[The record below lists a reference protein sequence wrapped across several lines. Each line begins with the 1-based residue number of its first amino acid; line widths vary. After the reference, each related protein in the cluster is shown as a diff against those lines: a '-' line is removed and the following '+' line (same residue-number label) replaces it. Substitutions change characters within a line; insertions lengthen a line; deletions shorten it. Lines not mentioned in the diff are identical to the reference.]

1 METVDIIE
9 LGSSDEE
16 PGPPPPKKMNV
27 RNAMVHIPANLHGV
41 TIKPVKRVPQLPKL
55 GKNIT
60 ITKTSG
66 SSVDKSINQNQKLA
80 AVKKKAAGKK
90 VAQPPPTKGKI
101 FNPLSLPANA
111 AITKLK
117 TPIQIKKP
125 QQNRPQPLQRLPPSI
140 TIKKTGSA
148 AKPSPNMIMLPKPVF
163 SKTIPSKAFN
173 PKTVPKQPTNLS
185 KKRKLEVVQTVEL
198 DDDDASTSSK
208 SPQWYV
214 RPEKQIEISIQEDKI
229 VPQEEAAPT
238 QEDTNNKEPEV
249 PKYIEITIEDS
260 PVKPVKTRR
269 TRELST
275 EKVIMIDDS
284 PNKGSVVGEDV
295 AGGSDN
301 EADTAKRVPQSKKK
315 LDYPSELATIEE
327 MNTLE
332 IEFEPMDLDSHLNT
346 NNSNSKESD
355 KSNTKVNKESKI
367 ISLTPEIMETEK
379 TSVEIALNKQGTVS
393 VRQIKPVQPKQNTKV
408 APRKDV
414 GLPSEFHPIYQNFI
428 SLCIQLE
435 NSNDM
440 EKIIEKKIKPYYKQ
454 APKEYTESEEF
465 LDMVSSKITAMEA
478 APEKMYLYIKDIV
491 DELNL
496 QRKYMKQVPVEE
508 PMSKDVDKDSFLY
521 GKENELDP
529 NKQRQIRKLEKT
541 LKKLNRA
548 IQKLEAQEVDFDD
561 EEDSVY
567 LLTEKYKERM
577 VRVHAKFCQMTNT
590 KLPSKPRIVIDP
602 RPGLSAAPAKRLEAW
617 INKKS
622 TVTFPDF
629 HDVLRCVREA
639 NEIDKLGWSEAFIM
653 EEARDLFVRC
663 GRKLQ
668 RRRQE
673 NEWRLATSR
682 INANSDPA
690 EQSDELKKQ
699 LEANRRLANT
709 KETEVFDKF
718 CDRQRQLKLE
728 AEEIDDKD
736 AEESPIETE
745 EEDNDED
752 SSLESKQRRKERL
765 RRLLQE
771 QSKKNIPNKV
781 QSEDNTEKDEE
792 CVIET
797 GEKKEESESKSAVVN
812 EDDKIQSLSDDSN
825 EIGSDMD
832 ELHLLQK
839 LHSDCEIRTVSS
851 SSDSETP
858 IAISDTLDS
867 SSDNEQPTQQ
877 QPTDVISIEN
887 SNDSDADKNDALKKM
902 NKKYTVASGDLM
914 EESKE
919 IECSSS
925 SVVKNTHLTD
935 AVIEHTVLASSDD
948 GSNLDDN
955 TNSGKSDNSSK
966 VSLKEGQMFDKDYD
980 QSITSESAELSIND
994 VAKSSD
1000 AEDELSTNSD
1010 IVENPGSS
1018 ASSGQYEELLKEHNA
1033 DPLLKRPDLIPRDPS
1048 DELFDSMVIKHYNDP
1063 LVKKHLKGS
1072 DSSNGDDPEN
1082 SNSDTQ
1088 STIATETAE
1097 EAKKDLIETSV
1108 DTEEFLNLNSP
1119 SVQIVDKLIE
1129 KLKQSDGSQSSD
1141 EILMKIDQ
1149 EIGLNA
1155 EAMSPVTLELEK
1167 AVGLARQTKAWP
1179 RFKDECSS
1187 MSSADDENTGD
1198 NSQSMP
1204 PNTND
1209 SKNDDGIEI
1218 AQNEASP
1225 ATDTKDSEVS
1235 DSALSDCARKTEDST
1250 QSINISAEVN
1260 SAGASCSRSVNQ
1272 LPDKMDVAHN
1282 ELDSTQKS
1290 ICTNICSPEG
1300 AEEVPEGISIAHSE
1314 PAIHEESIGTVACT
1328 AETAKYA
1335 PGDCNIADIEMAST
1349 EENIESY
1356 ESTYEISEAM
1366 EIGTDFT
1373 EGKYIEQAKE
1383 TECDELINNVA
1394 SPANE
1399 DCVDLPSK
1407 ESWKLDNMSEL
1418 VNPNKVSEEN
1428 SGEAGDSVMKIL
1440 NSNNGPD
1447 SSIGNGSEVNGNLNI
1462 NMDIT
1467 DLLESDTSLCP
1478 KIGHDLDLNHLNELE
1493 SPEKGECEE
1502 KSVPRTISSMC
1513 LQGPESNN

>member
-1 METVDIIE
+1 METEDIIE

-27 RNAMVHIPANLHGV
+27 KNAMVHIPANLPGV
-41 TIKPVKRVPQLPKL
+41 TIKPLKAVPQLPKL

-66 SSVDKSINQNQKLA
+66 SSVDKSTNQNQKLPA
-80 AVKKKAAGKK
+80 FKKKAVGKK
-90 VAQPPPTKGKI
+90 VLQPPASKGKI
-101 FNPLSLPANA
+101 FNPLSLPPNA

-148 AKPSPNMIMLPKPVF
+148 AKPSPTMIMPPKPIL
-163 SKTIPSKAFN
+163 SKTIPSKAIN
-173 PKTVPKQPTNLS
+173 PKTMPKQRTNLS

-214 RPEKQIEISIQEDKI
+214 RPEQHIEITIQEDK
-229 VPQEEAAPT
+229 VVLQEEVAPI

-260 PVKPVKTRR
+260 PVKPAKTKR

-295 AGGSDN
+295 AEGSDN
-301 EADTAKRVPQSKKK
+301 EADTAKKVPQSKKK
-315 LDYPSELATIEE
+315 LDYPSELETIEE
-327 MNTLE
+327 MRTLE
-332 IEFEPMDLDSHLNT
+332 IEIEPISPDSPMNT
-346 NNSNSKESD
+346 NNTNSKDSD
-355 KSNTKVNKESKI
+355 KSKTKVNKESEI
-367 ISLTPEIMETEK
+367 ISLTPDIMETEK
-379 TSVEIALNKQGTVS
+379 TSVVVEIAQNKQGTMS

-408 APRKDV
+408 APKKDV

-440 EKIIEKKIKPYYKQ
+440 EKIIEKKIKPYYRQ

-508 PMSKDVDKDSFLY
+508 AKSKDVDKDSFLY

-577 VRVHAKFCQMTNT
+577 VRVHAKFCQLTNT
-590 KLPSKPRIVIDP
+590 KLPSQPRILIEP

-617 INKKS
+617 INKKN

-682 INANSDPA
+682 ITVNSDPA

-718 CDRQRQLKLE
+718 CDRQSQLKLE

-736 AEESPIETE
+736 AEESPIESE
-745 EEDNDED
+745 EEDNDDD
-752 SSLESKQRRKERL
+752 SSLESKQRRKDRL

-781 QSEDNTEKDEE
+781 QTEDNTKREEE
-792 CVIET
+792 CVIESV
-797 GEKKEESESKSAVVN
+797 EKKEEPQSKSEVVN

-867 SSDNEQPTQQ
+867 SSDNEQPIQQ

-887 SNDSDADKNDALKKM
+887 SSYSDDSDADKNDASNI

-925 SVVKNTHLTD
+925 SVVKNTHFTD
-935 AVIEHTVLASSDD
+935 AAIENTVLTSSDD

-966 VSLKEGQMFDKDYD
+966 VSLKEGPMLDKDYEH
-980 QSITSESAELSIND
+980 SITSESAELGIND
-994 VAKSSD
+994 VAKRSD
-1000 AEDELSTNSD
+1000 AEDEQSTNSD
-1010 IVENPGSS
+1010 IIENPGSS

-1033 DPLLKRPDLIPRDPS
+1033 DPLLKRPDLIARDPS

-1072 DSSNGDDPEN
+1072 DSSNGEDPEN

-1119 SVQIVDKLIE
+1119 SVQIVDKLID

-1141 EILMKIDQ
+1141 ELLMKIDQ
-1149 EIGLNA
+1149 EIGLNT

-1187 MSSADDENTGD
+1187 MSSAEDENIGD
-1198 NSQSMP
+1198 NSQSIP
-1204 PNTND
+1204 QNTND
-1209 SKNDDGIEI
+1209 SKILDGIEI
-1218 AQNEASP
+1218 AQSEASP
-1225 ATDTKDSEVS
+1225 AIDTKDSEVF
-1235 DSALSDCARKTEDST
+1235 DNETTNCARKTKDST
-1250 QSINISAEVN
+1250 QSINISGEVN
-1260 SAGASCSRSVNQ
+1260 SAGASCSTNINQ
-1272 LPDKMDVAHN
+1272 LSDKMDV
-1282 ELDSTQKS
+1282 SR
-1290 ICTNICSPEG
+1290 
-1300 AEEVPEGISIAHSE
+1300 
-1314 PAIHEESIGTVACT
+1314 PAIHEESIDTVTCT
-1328 AETAKYA
+1328 SESAKHA
-1335 PGDCNIADIEMAST
+1335 PSDCDIADIEMGSI
-1349 EENIESY
+1349 EPNIEGY
-1356 ESTYEISEAM
+1356 ESTNEISEPM

-1373 EGKYIEQAKE
+1373 EEKDIEQAKE
-1383 TECDELINNVA
+1383 SELDERINNVA
-1394 SPANE
+1394 SIANE
-1399 DCVDLPSK
+1399 DDVHLPSK
-1407 ESWKLDNMSEL
+1407 KNCELDNMSEL
-1418 VNPNKVSEEN
+1418 EAPETPENPKRKPEEN
-1428 SGEAGDSVMKIL
+1428 SGDAGDSVKKIL
-1440 NSNNGPD
+1440 NSNNRPE

-1467 DLLESDTSLCP
+1467 DLLGSDTILCP
-1478 KIGHDLDLNHLNELE
+1478 KIGDDLDLDHLNELQ
-1493 SPEKGECEE
+1493 SAEKGECEE

-1513 LQGPESNN
+1513 LQSTESNN

>member
-1 METVDIIE
+1 MEIEDVIE

-27 RNAMVHIPANLHGV
+27 RNAMVHIPANLPGV
-41 TIKPVKRVPQLPKL
+41 TIKPVKTVAQLPKL

-60 ITKTSG
+60 ITKTS
-66 SSVDKSINQNQKLA
+66 SSTVEKSIIQNQKLA
-80 AVKKKAAGKK
+80 AVKKKAVGKK
-90 VAQPPPTKGKI
+90 VAQPPPSKGKI

-117 TPIQIKKP
+117 TPIQIRKP

-148 AKPSPNMIMLPKPVF
+148 AKPSPNMIMLPKSVL
-163 SKTIPSKAFN
+163 SKTVPSKAIN
-173 PKTVPKQPTNLS
+173 PKTMPKNRTNLS

-214 RPEKQIEISIQEDKI
+214 RPEEQIEISIQEDKI
-229 VPQEEAAPT
+229 VLQEEAAPT

-260 PVKPVKTRR
+260 PVKPVKSKR

-295 AGGSDN
+295 AEGSDN
-301 EADTAKRVPQSKKK
+301 EADTAKKVPHSKKK
-315 LDYPSELATIEE
+315 LDYPSELETIAE
-327 MNTLE
+327 MRTLE
-332 IEFEPMDLDSHLNT
+332 IEIEPMDPGSPLRPHT
-346 NNSNSKESD
+346 NSKDSE

-379 TSVEIALNKQGTVS
+379 TSVEIAQNKQGTVS
-393 VRQIKPVQPKQNTKV
+393 VKQIKPVQLKQNTQV
-408 APRKDV
+408 APKKDV

-496 QRKYMKQVPVEE
+496 QRKYMKQLPAEE
-508 PMSKDVDKDSFLY
+508 PKSKDVDKDSFIY

-577 VRVHAKFCQMTNT
+577 VRVHAKFCQLTNT
-590 KLPSKPRIVIDP
+590 KLPSQPRIVIDP

-617 INKKS
+617 INKKN

-682 INANSDPA
+682 ITANIDPA

-699 LEANRRLANT
+699 LESNRRLANT

-718 CDRQRQLKLE
+718 CVRQSQLKLE

-736 AEESPIETE
+736 AEESPIESE
-745 EEDNDED
+745 EEDNDDD
-752 SSLESKQRRKERL
+752 SSLESKQRRKDRL

-781 QSEDNTEKDEE
+781 QSEDNTKKDEE
-792 CVIET
+792 CVVESV
-797 GEKKEESESKSAVVN
+797 EKKGEPESKSEVVN
-812 EDDKIQSLSDDSN
+812 EDDKISLSDDSN

-867 SSDNEQPTQQ
+867 SSDNERPTQQ

-887 SNDSDADKNDALKKM
+887 SSYSDDSDADKNDALKV

-919 IECSSS
+919 IECSSL

-935 AVIEHTVLASSDD
+935 AAIEHTVLALSDD

-980 QSITSESAELSIND
+980 QSITSESAEHSIND
-994 VAKSSD
+994 VAKPSD
-1000 AEDELSTNSD
+1000 AEDEQSTNSD
-1010 IVENPGSS
+1010 TVENPGSS

-1088 STIATETAE
+1088 STNATVTAE

-1119 SVQIVDKLIE
+1119 SMQIVDKLID

-1187 MSSADDENTGD
+1187 VSSAEDENTGD
-1198 NSQSMP
+1198 NSQSIP
-1204 PNTND
+1204 PNTNN

-1218 AQNEASP
+1218 AQCEARP
-1225 ATDTKDSEVS
+1225 ATDTKDSEVCGNES
-1235 DSALSDCARKTEDST
+1235 TNCARTTEVST
-1250 QSINISAEVN
+1250 QNINISAEVN
-1260 SAGASCSRSVNQ
+1260 SAGASCSESVNKF
-1272 LPDKMDVAHN
+1272 PDRKDAHN
-1282 ELDSTQKS
+1282 ELDSALKS
-1290 ICTNICSPEG
+1290 NCTNICSPE
-1300 AEEVPEGISIAHSE
+1300 VPEGFNIAHIE
-1314 PAIHEESIGTVACT
+1314 QAIHEELVETVACT
-1328 AETAKYA
+1328 SNTAKYA
-1335 PGDCNIADIEMAST
+1335 PADSNIADIEMASI

-1356 ESTYEISEAM
+1356 ESTNEISEAM
-1366 EIGTDFT
+1366 EIGTEFT
-1373 EGKYIEQAKE
+1373 EEKDIEQAKE
-1383 TECDELINNVA
+1383 TKCDELINNVA

-1399 DCVDLPSK
+1399 DLPSK
-1407 ESWKLDNMSEL
+1407 KNWEFDNMSEF
-1418 VNPNKVSEEN
+1418 VNANVVPEEN
-1428 SGEAGDSVMKIL
+1428 SGEAGDSVMKIW
-1440 NSNNGPD
+1440 NSNNGPE

-1462 NMDIT
+1462 AMDIT
-1467 DLLESDTSLCP
+1467 DLLDSDTSLCP
-1478 KIGHDLDLNHLNELE
+1478 KIGDNLDLDHLNELE
-1493 SPEKGECEE
+1493 SAEKGECEE
-1502 KSVPRTISSMC
+1502 KSVPRTISSVC
-1513 LQGPESNN
+1513 LQSTESNN

>member
-1 METVDIIE
+1 METEDIIE

-27 RNAMVHIPANLHGV
+27 RNAMVHIPANLPGV
-41 TIKPVKRVPQLPKL
+41 TIKPVKTVPQLPKL

-66 SSVDKSINQNQKLA
+66 SSVNKSTNQNQKLV
-80 AVKKKAAGKK
+80 AVKKRAVAKK
-90 VAQPPPTKGKI
+90 VAQLPPSKGKI
-101 FNPLSLPANA
+101 FNPLSLPTNA

-117 TPIQIKKP
+117 TPILIKKP

-148 AKPSPNMIMLPKPVF
+148 AKPSPNMIMLPKSVL
-163 SKTIPSKAFN
+163 SKTIPSKAIN
-173 PKTVPKQPTNLS
+173 PKTMPKQRTNLS
-185 KKRKLEVVQTVEL
+185 EKRKLEVVQTVEL

-214 RPEKQIEISIQEDKI
+214 RPEQQIEISIQEDEI
-229 VPQEEAAPT
+229 VPQKEAAPT
-238 QEDTNNKEPEV
+238 QEDTNNREPEI

-260 PVKPVKTRR
+260 PVKPVKTKR

-284 PNKGSVVGEDV
+284 PNKGSVVGEAV
-295 AGGSDN
+295 AEGSDN
-301 EADTAKRVPQSKKK
+301 EADTAKKVPHCKKM
-315 LDYPSELATIEE
+315 LDYPSELVTIEE
-327 MNTLE
+327 MHTLE
-332 IEFEPMDLDSHLNT
+332 IEIEPMDVDHPLNT
-346 NNSNSKESD
+346 HNTNSKDSD
-355 KSNTKVNKESKI
+355 KSNAKVNKESKI

-379 TSVEIALNKQGTVS
+379 TSLEIAENKQGTVS
-393 VRQIKPVQPKQNTKV
+393 VRQIKPIQLKQNTKNV
-408 APRKDV
+408 APKKDV

-496 QRKYMKQVPVEE
+496 QRKYMKQVPVED
-508 PMSKDVDKDSFLY
+508 PTSKDVDKDSFLY

-577 VRVHAKFCQMTNT
+577 VRVHAKFCQLTNT
-590 KLPSKPRIVIDP
+590 KLPSQPRIVIDP

-682 INANSDPA
+682 ITANSDPA

-709 KETEVFDKF
+709 KETEVFNKF
-718 CDRQRQLKLE
+718 CDRQSLLKLE

-736 AEESPIETE
+736 AEESPIESE
-745 EEDNDED
+745 EEDNDDD
-752 SSLESKQRRKERL
+752 SSLESKQRRKDRL

-771 QSKKNIPNKV
+771 QSNKNIPNKF
-781 QSEDNTEKDEE
+781 QSEDNTKKDEE
-792 CVIET
+792 CVIESV
-797 GEKKEESESKSAVVN
+797 GKKEEPESKSEVVN

-867 SSDNEQPTQQ
+867 SSDNEQPTRQ

-887 SNDSDADKNDALKKM
+887 SSYSDDSDADKNDALKM

-935 AVIEHTVLASSDD
+935 AAIEHTVLASSDD

-966 VSLKEGQMFDKDYD
+966 VSPKEGQIIDKDYD
-980 QSITSESAELSIND
+980 QSIASESAELSIND
-994 VAKSSD
+994 VAKPSD
-1000 AEDELSTNSD
+1000 AEDEHSTNSD

-1119 SVQIVDKLIE
+1119 SVQIVDKLID

-1155 EAMSPVTLELEK
+1155 EAMSPVTLALEK

-1187 MSSADDENTGD
+1187 LSSAEDENTGD
-1198 NSQSMP
+1198 NSQSLP

-1209 SKNDDGIEI
+1209 SKSDDGIEI
-1218 AQNEASP
+1218 ALSEASP

-1235 DSALSDCARKTEDST
+1235 GNATTNCARKTEDST
-1250 QSINISAEVN
+1250 QSINISADVN
-1260 SAGASCSRSVNQ
+1260 SAGASSSRSVNQ
-1272 LPDKMDVAHN
+1272 LSDKMDVAHN
-1282 ELDSTQKS
+1282 EIDSTQKS
-1290 ICTNICSPEG
+1290 NCTNICSSEG
-1300 AEEVPEGISIAHSE
+1300 AEHTPEGINITHSE
-1314 PAIHEESIGTVACT
+1314 PVNYEDSKDTVACT
-1328 AETAKYA
+1328 SETAKCA
-1335 PGDCNIADIEMAST
+1335 PGDCTIADIEMTST
-1349 EENIESY
+1349 EKNMEGY
-1356 ESTYEISEAM
+1356 ESTKEISEAM

-1373 EGKYIEQAKE
+1373 EQAKE
-1383 TECDELINNVA
+1383 TGCDELINNVA
-1394 SPANE
+1394 SLANE
-1399 DCVDLPSK
+1399 DDVDLLPK
-1407 ESWKLDNMSEL
+1407 KTWELNNKSEL
-1418 VNPNKVSEEN
+1418 VNFNKVPEEN
-1428 SGEAGDSVMKIL
+1428 SGEAGDSVVNIL
-1440 NSNNGPD
+1440 NSNNGPE

-1467 DLLESDTSLCP
+1467 DLLDSDTSLCP
-1478 KIGHDLDLNHLNELE
+1478 KIGDDLDLDHLNELA
-1493 SPEKGECEE
+1493 SAEKGECEE

-1513 LQGPESNN
+1513 LQSTESNN

>member
-1 METVDIIE
+1 
-9 LGSSDEE
+9 
-16 PGPPPPKKMNV
+16 
-27 RNAMVHIPANLHGV
+27 
-41 TIKPVKRVPQLPKL
+41 
-55 GKNIT
+55 
-60 ITKTSG
+60 
-66 SSVDKSINQNQKLA
+66 
-80 AVKKKAAGKK
+80 
-90 VAQPPPTKGKI
+90 
-101 FNPLSLPANA
+101 
-111 AITKLK
+111 
-117 TPIQIKKP
+117 
-125 QQNRPQPLQRLPPSI
+125 
-140 TIKKTGSA
+140 
-148 AKPSPNMIMLPKPVF
+148 MLPKPVLP
-163 SKTIPSKAFN
+163 KTIPTRAVN
-173 PKTVPKQPTNLS
+173 PKTMPKQRTNLG

-214 RPEKQIEISIQEDKI
+214 RPEEQIEIPVEDDI
-229 VPQEEAAPT
+229 LPQDEAAPS

-260 PVKPVKTRR
+260 PVKPAKMKR

-284 PNKGSVVGEDV
+284 PNKGTIVNDEVGEC
-295 AGGSDN
+295 SDN
-301 EADTAKRVPQSKKK
+301 EVDTAKKVPHSKKR
-315 LDYPSELATIEE
+315 LDYPHELETIEE
-327 MNTLE
+327 LRTLE
-332 IEFEPMDLDSHLNT
+332 IEIEPMNLDDSINSNDLNPKDSDK
-346 NNSNSKESD
+346 SNSKASKE
-355 KSNTKVNKESKI
+355 SNTKVNKEASKKVNRSSNTKVNNDSNSKASKDSKI
-367 ISLTPEIMETEK
+367 VSLTPEIMETDE
-379 TSVEIALNKQGTVS
+379 TSVEIAQNKQGSVS
-393 VRQIKPVQPKQNTKV
+393 VRQIKSMQLKQNTKV
-408 APRKDV
+408 APKKDV

-440 EKIIEKKIKPYYKQ
+440 EKIIEKKIKPYYRQ

-508 PMSKDVDKDSFLY
+508 PRSKDVDKDSFLY

-577 VRVHAKFCQMTNT
+577 VRVHAKFCQLTNT
-590 KLPSKPRIVIDP
+590 KLPSQPRIVIDP

-617 INKKS
+617 INKKN

-639 NEIDKLGWSEAFIM
+639 NEIDKLGWNEAFIM

-682 INANSDPA
+682 ITANVDPA

-699 LEANRRLANT
+699 LEANRRLAST

-718 CDRQRQLKLE
+718 CDRQSQLKLE

-736 AEESPIETE
+736 AEESPVESE
-745 EEDNDED
+745 EEDNEDD
-752 SSLESKQRRKERL
+752 SSLESKQRRKDRL

-771 QSKKNIPNKV
+771 QSKKNIPNKI
-781 QSEDNTEKDEE
+781 QPDDNTKTEDDPLTQNEE
-792 CVIET
+792 SD
-797 GEKKEESESKSAVVN
+797 GKKEEKEEIESKFDAVN
-812 EDDKIQSLSDDSN
+812 EEDKIQTLSDDSN

-867 SSDNEQPTQQ
+867 SSDNEQPTNQ

-887 SNDSDADKNDALKKM
+887 SSYSDDSDADKKDPLSD
-902 NKKYTVASGDLM
+902 NKKYTVASEDLM

-925 SVVKNTHLTD
+925 SVVKNTHLAD
-935 AVIEHTVLASSDD
+935 AVIENMVISDD

-966 VSLKEGQMFDKDYD
+966 VSLQEGQIFDKD
-980 QSITSESAELSIND
+980 SVTSESVELSIND
-994 VAKSSD
+994 VAKPSD

-1010 IVENPGSS
+1010 IIENPGSS

-1033 DPLLKRPDLIPRDPS
+1033 DPLLKRPDLVPRDPS

-1072 DSSNGDDPEN
+1072 DSSNGDDAEN

-1088 STIATETAE
+1088 STVATETAE

-1108 DTEEFLNLNSP
+1108 DTEEFLNLDSP
-1119 SVQIVDKLIE
+1119 SVQIVDKLID

-1141 EILMKIDQ
+1141 ELLMKIDQ

-1155 EAMSPVTLELEK
+1155 EAMSPVTFELEK

-1187 MSSADDENTGD
+1187 MSSAEEENTGD
-1198 NSQSMP
+1198 HSQSMP
-1204 PNTND
+1204 PNSND
-1209 SKNDDGIEI
+1209 SKNDDETVL
-1218 AQNEASP
+1218 AQREEASP
-1225 ATDTKDSEVS
+1225 AADTNDSDVCGNE
-1235 DSALSDCARKTEDST
+1235 ST
-1250 QSINISAEVN
+1250 NRTPTTKITTQGINISTDDN
-1260 SAGASCSRSVNQ
+1260 SAGASCSESVNQ
-1272 LPDKMDVAHN
+1272 VTDNKEVTHN
-1282 ELDSTQKS
+1282 ESGSIEKS
-1290 ICTNICSPEG
+1290 DCTNICSSET
-1300 AEEVPEGISIAHSE
+1300 AEEVSE
-1314 PAIHEESIGTVACT
+1314 ATDINKSAATAVCT
-1328 AETAKYA
+1328 SNTTIEAS
-1335 PGDCNIADIEMAST
+1335 GDCNIADIEMPST
-1349 EENIESY
+1349 EENIENYKSTDEIT
-1356 ESTYEISEAM
+1356 ESM
-1366 EIGTDFT
+1366 EVVPDLT
-1373 EGKYIEQAKE
+1373 EEKEIEQSKE
-1383 TECDELINNVA
+1383 TECDELINSVA
-1394 SPANE
+1394 SLANA
-1399 DCVDLPSK
+1399 DDVDLS
-1407 ESWKLDNMSEL
+1407 SILDNKSEHL
-1418 VNPNKVSEEN
+1418 HPNETLEEN
-1428 SGEAGDSVMKIL
+1428 SGEGGDSVMKIL
-1440 NSNNGPD
+1440 NSSSGTK
-1447 SSIGNGSEVNGNLNI
+1447 SSIGNEFNGNVNI

-1467 DLLESDTSLCP
+1467 DLLDNDTSLCP
-1478 KIGHDLDLNHLNELE
+1478 KLGDNLGLDNLNELD
-1493 SPEKGECEE
+1493 SVEKGECED
-1502 KSVPRTISSMC
+1502 KSVPRTISNMR
-1513 LQGPESNN
+1513 LQSTESNN

>member
-1 METVDIIE
+1 MEFEDVIE

-27 RNAMVHIPANLHGV
+27 RNAMVHIPANLPGV
-41 TIKPVKRVPQLPKL
+41 TIKPVKTVAQLPKL

-60 ITKTSG
+60 ITKTS
-66 SSVDKSINQNQKLA
+66 SSTVEKSIILNQKLA
-80 AVKKKAAGKK
+80 AVKKKAVGKK
-90 VAQPPPTKGKI
+90 VAQPPASKGKI
-101 FNPLSLPANA
+101 FNPLSLPTNA

-117 TPIQIKKP
+117 TPIQIRKP

-148 AKPSPNMIMLPKPVF
+148 AKPSPNMIMLPKPVL
-163 SKTIPSKAFN
+163 SKTVPSKAIN
-173 PKTVPKQPTNLS
+173 PKTMPKHRTSLS

-214 RPEKQIEISIQEDKI
+214 RPEEQIEISIQEDKI

-238 QEDTNNKEPEV
+238 QEDRNNKEPEV

-260 PVKPVKTRR
+260 PVKPVKTKR

-295 AGGSDN
+295 AEGSDN
-301 EADTAKRVPQSKKK
+301 EADTAKKVPHSKKK
-315 LDYPSELATIEE
+315 LDYPSELETIEE
-327 MNTLE
+327 MHTVE
-332 IEFEPMDLDSHLNT
+332 IEIEPMDPCTPLNT
-346 NNSNSKESD
+346 NNTNSKDSD

-367 ISLTPEIMETEK
+367 ISLTPEIMGTEK
-379 TSVEIALNKQGTVS
+379 TSVEIAQNKQGTVS
-393 VRQIKPVQPKQNTKV
+393 VKQIKPVQPKQTTQV
-408 APRKDV
+408 APKKDV

-496 QRKYMKQVPVEE
+496 QRKYMKQVPAEE
-508 PMSKDVDKDSFLY
+508 PKSKDVDKDSFIY

-577 VRVHAKFCQMTNT
+577 VRVHAKFCQLTNT
-590 KLPSKPRIVIDP
+590 KLPSQPRIVIDP

-617 INKKS
+617 INKKN

-682 INANSDPA
+682 ITANIDPA

-699 LEANRRLANT
+699 LESNRRLANT

-718 CDRQRQLKLE
+718 CVRQSQLKLE

-736 AEESPIETE
+736 AEESPIESE
-745 EEDNDED
+745 EEDNDDD
-752 SSLESKQRRKERL
+752 SSLESKQRRKDRL

-781 QSEDNTEKDEE
+781 QSEDNTKKDEE
-792 CVIET
+792 SVIESV
-797 GEKKEESESKSAVVN
+797 EKKEEPESKSEVVN
-812 EDDKIQSLSDDSN
+812 EDDKISLSDDSN
-825 EIGSDMD
+825 GIGSDMD

-867 SSDNEQPTQQ
+867 SSDNERPKQQ
-877 QPTDVISIEN
+877 QPTDIISIEN
-887 SNDSDADKNDALKKM
+887 SSYSDDSDADKNDALKM
-902 NKKYTVASGDLM
+902 NKKYTVASGDLL

-935 AVIEHTVLASSDD
+935 AAIEHTVLALSDD

-966 VSLKEGQMFDKDYD
+966 LSLKEGQIFDKDYD
-980 QSITSESAELSIND
+980 QSITPESAELSIND
-994 VAKSSD
+994 VAKPSD
-1000 AEDELSTNSD
+1000 AEDEQSTNSD
-1010 IVENPGSS
+1010 TVENPGSS

-1088 STIATETAE
+1088 STNATETAE
-1097 EAKKDLIETSV
+1097 EAKKDLIDTSV

-1119 SVQIVDKLIE
+1119 SVQIVDKLID

-1149 EIGLNA
+1149 VIGLNA

-1187 MSSADDENTGD
+1187 LSSAEDENTGD
-1198 NSQSMP
+1198 HSQSIP
-1204 PNTND
+1204 PNTNN

-1218 AQNEASP
+1218 AQCEASP
-1225 ATDTKDSEVS
+1225 ATDTKDSEVCGNES
-1235 DSALSDCARKTEDST
+1235 TNCARKTEVST
-1250 QSINISAEVN
+1250 QSINISSEVN
-1260 SAGASCSRSVNQ
+1260 SAGASCSRSVNK
-1272 LPDKMDVAHN
+1272 LSDKMDVAHN
-1282 ELDSTQKS
+1282 ELDSTLKS
-1290 ICTNICSPEG
+1290 NCTNICSPE
-1300 AEEVPEGISIAHSE
+1300 VPEVINIAHSE
-1314 PAIHEESIGTVACT
+1314 QAIHEELVDSVACT
-1328 AETAKYA
+1328 SNTAKYA
-1335 PGDCNIADIEMAST
+1335 PADSNIADIEMASI
-1349 EENIESY
+1349 EENIERY
-1356 ESTYEISEAM
+1356 ESTNEISEAM

-1373 EGKYIEQAKE
+1373 EEKDIEQAKE
-1383 TECDELINNVA
+1383 TKCDELINNVA
-1394 SPANE
+1394 SLTNE
-1399 DCVDLPSK
+1399 DLPSK
-1407 ESWKLDNMSEL
+1407 KNWELDNMSEF
-1418 VNPNKVSEEN
+1418 VNPNIVPEEN
-1428 SGEAGDSVMKIL
+1428 SGEAGGSPMKIW
-1440 NSNNGPD
+1440 NSDNGPE

-1462 NMDIT
+1462 AMDIT
-1467 DLLESDTSLCP
+1467 DLLDSDTSLCP
-1478 KIGHDLDLNHLNELE
+1478 KIGDNLDLDHLNELE
-1493 SPEKGECEE
+1493 SAEKGECEE

-1513 LQGPESNN
+1513 LQSTESNN